1 MKENKASA
9 KHNTGSA
16 KLVLLLTEAEPSFC
30 VSHGNT
36 STTSLPIRNQLA
48 SFNLKQSQIKLVT
61 SCTVPRREWATD
73 EPTAVEGKWAP
84 TYPTTSWP
92 SVFSGVD
99 GGRGRITLVLNELDL
114 FNPSGRCW
122 QLEERCWGSPLIIW
136 QVLGLHTDMMY
147 PRRNL
152 KSHWLSDVLLN
163 NAENPGLYWLALWTV
178 ENRWMICFQ
187 F

>member
-1 MKENKASA
+1 MKENKAGT

-16 KLVLLLTEAEPSFC
+16 KLVLLWTEGEPSFC

-36 STTSLPIRNQLA
+36 STTTPPIRKPLA
-48 SFNLKQSQIKLVT
+48 SFNLKQSQIKLTT
-61 SCTVPRREWATD
+61 SCAVPRRERASD

-84 TYPTTSWP
+84 TYPTSCLP

-99 GGRGRITLVLNELDL
+99 GGRGRITLLLNELDL
-114 FNPSGRCW
+114 FNPSGRRW
-122 QLEERCWGSPLIIW
+122 QLEERRWGSPLIIW

-152 KSHWLSDVLLN
+152 KSHWLSDISLN
-163 NAENPGLYWLALWTV
+163 NAENPGLYWLAL
-178 ENRWMICFQ
+178 
-187 F
+187 